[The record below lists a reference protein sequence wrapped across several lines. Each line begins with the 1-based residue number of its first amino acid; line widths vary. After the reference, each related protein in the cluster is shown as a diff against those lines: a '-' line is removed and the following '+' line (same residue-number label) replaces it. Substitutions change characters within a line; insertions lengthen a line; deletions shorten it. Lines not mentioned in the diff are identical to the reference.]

1 MAQMPIFDFTLNGAA
16 HKFDPVAGDIYHSI
30 DSETL
35 NIMRYPKYRDAPP
48 YVNDVHGDEKVIIN
62 RMQNVTLMQKYAT
75 DIQKL
80 QTDAAVAV
88 LCPCNWCGKPSGDW
102 CEGCLEKSP
111 DSLAFHT
118 ICVSCERYWIYC
130 RLCRLEMQVG
140 ITSRRTDSMTVN
152 DSSSSNASGNAN
164 DERTTASTH
173 RVTNGAWKGTTKCHW
188 CGLQALKLSQC
199 TACGIGRYCGT
210 RCQKKDWQTHKHY
223 CKFFQQKQPLRIVY
237 PWFEERASQATAGC
251 PELFPPERKF

>member
-1 MAQMPIFDFTLNGAA
+1 MPIFDFTLNGAA

-188 CGLQALKLSQC
+188 LQC
-199 TACGIGRYCGT
+199 INT
-210 RCQKKDWQTHKHY
+210 
-223 CKFFQQKQPLRIVY
+223 
-237 PWFEERASQATAGC
+237 
-251 PELFPPERKF
+251 